1 MVTLETLDPIDDN
14 TLEIPT
20 SDEIVEFLKSIED
33 KLENFDIEITDDKI
47 IVKGN

>member
-1 MVTLETLDPIDDN
+1 MLGAFVKISNIIDFD
-14 TLEIPT
+14 
-20 SDEIVEFLKSIED
+20 EFLKSIED